1 MYPVMVHIIDYCKM
15 LILCYNK
22 LLIIALGGKE
32 DGS

>member
-1 MYPVMVHIIDYCKM
+1 MFPVMVHIIDYCKM
-15 LILCYNK
+15 YDFMYNK